1 MTLRLIMARLISDPV
16 DVKVHY
22 AIIGLKNSRWDSNDY
37 RLDAFDLHSFG
48 IEYNF
53 GYHSR

>member
-1 MTLRLIMARLISDPV
+1 MARLISDPV